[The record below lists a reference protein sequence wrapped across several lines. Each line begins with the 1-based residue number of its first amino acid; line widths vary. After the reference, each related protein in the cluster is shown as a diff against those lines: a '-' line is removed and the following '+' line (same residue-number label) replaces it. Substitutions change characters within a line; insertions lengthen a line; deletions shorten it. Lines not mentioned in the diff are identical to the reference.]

1 MCACVSECVCVCVYV
16 CVIVCVSVCVCACMC
31 ECVYRGMCSSI
42 PLLYQFPS
50 LRLFFPPFIPLQLE
64 QPFLEKANSKTE
76 ELRASVAKLD
86 STRRYTVSLPLDMT
100 FIEEAIREL
109 LAARRVL
116 IASYAYG
123 YLLKGKQAQRMFEN
137 MQVDACMWLYILW
150 PQS

>member
-1 MCACVSECVCVCVYV
+1 MCVCVCV
-16 CVIVCVSVCVCACMC
+16 CACVSVCIGG
-31 ECVYRGMCSSI
+31 CVPPYLS
-42 PLLYQFPS
+42 YTN
-50 LRLFFPPFIPLQLE
+50 FPPSISPSISSSVPSFPLQLE

-86 STRRYTVSLPLDMT
+86 SARRYTVSLPLDMT

-137 MQVDACMWLYILW
+137 MQVHVDACMWLYIIIVASKLG
-150 PQS
+150 